1 MKLKSYHSGIE
12 EDVMSQHVLIEALTC
27 DRLSEILV
35 AVRFCL
41 IVCLLEFFVCLFAKL
56 CNCLAGVAC

>member
-1 MKLKSYHSGIE
+1 
-12 EDVMSQHVLIEALTC
+12 MSQHVLIEALTC